1 MRWRRLVKLQAS
13 NLRFAKDCNY
23 LTSLFLLMQIIASL
37 EKEITDM
44 QGGLT
49 SSFPTRPES
58 GMDISVPVKEET
70 PENTLVMNS
79 NNYAAP
85 ERPIAV
91 TSPEIKMEMHETCAE
106 RDSNLTRT
114 ISVDAPSSSCS
125 KKRKH
130 LAPPTS
136 VDCRAKHFSTPKY
149 EPYEPAESAD
159 ITQAEDDRGLQQYLW
174 RQHTAK
180 NSVKTVSI
188 CSESASGSS
197 EGSLSEGDLSSG
209 SAVHSLLHMSRTNSS
224 DSRGSGSGSDESD
237 AAPSE
242 HVTAPCSQTTFQP
255 HSRNHMHSGRV
266 GEKRTIASVIYPTIA
281 SPSAPITT
289 PKTIQAILAACESK
303 GSTVYGTL
311 PPNHQLLDQ
320 PNGAQ
325 SHPHWRFPERAG
337 GPIGTDIRIAAS
349 TVAAVASIYPL
360 HSTVADPSLYRGF
373 IPMKAV
379 DGPVFYTAGTT
390 EGLRNHNFTV
400 YGGLRPPTSS
410 STELSNPPLK
420 KRVMHAAPQEGHRLK
435 EIPQELDVT
444 ESPAF
449 ESVPSPSQVYS
460 IFVPEQAQ
468 ERSNQQ
474 QQQRR
479 HNTSNVSM
487 KSFTDCSTAPH
498 PFTGC
503 SNDLKKSQ
511 STIHSH
517 CDITNDMKEA
527 ALKTP
532 SYRPVLPEGVLDYS
546 SFKSSEL
553 MPPSL

>member
-1 MRWRRLVKLQAS
+1 MLPFKVDDDEDDIAISIEKLKMQVSALLGDEDCKDIMDADPLLMKDKSTCSTSELEMIRRERNRMHAKKTRLRKKKMIQEMETVSQTSSFKFDVRRRL
-13 NLRFAKDCNY
+13 FH
-23 LTSLFLLMQIIASL
+23 LTSLSLLMQIIVSL

-58 GMDISVPVKEET
+58 RMDISVPVKEEA
-70 PENTLVMNS
+70 PENTLDMNS

-149 EPYEPAESAD
+149 APYEPAESAD

-266 GEKRTIASVIYPTIA
+266 GEKRTGASVIYPTIA

-360 HSTVADPSLYRGF
+360 HGTVADPSLYRGF

-410 STELSNPPLK
+410 STELTA
-420 KRVMHAAPQEGHRLK
+420 RAAP
-435 EIPQELDVT
+435 
-444 ESPAF
+444 
-449 ESVPSPSQVYS
+449 
-460 IFVPEQAQ
+460 
-468 ERSNQQ
+468 
-474 QQQRR
+474 
-479 HNTSNVSM
+479 
-487 KSFTDCSTAPH
+487 
-498 PFTGC
+498 
-503 SNDLKKSQ
+503 
-511 STIHSH
+511 
-517 CDITNDMKEA
+517 
-527 ALKTP
+527 
-532 SYRPVLPEGVLDYS
+532 
-546 SFKSSEL
+546 
-553 MPPSL
+553 

>member
-1 MRWRRLVKLQAS
+1 MSK
-13 NLRFAKDCNY
+13 
-23 LTSLFLLMQIIASL
+23 QIIASL
-37 EKEITDM
+37 EKEITDL
-44 QGGLT
+44 QGGMT
-49 SSFPTRPES
+49 SIFPVRPETV
-58 GMDISVPVKEET
+58 MDVSPQQATLPDAPEKKFVIS
-70 PENTLVMNS
+70 S
-79 NNYAAP
+79 ANYTAP
-85 ERPIAV
+85 ERPNTV
-91 TSPEIKMEMHETCAE
+91 TAPEIKMEMLDIPLE
-106 RDSNLTRT
+106 RDSHLTRT

-130 LAPPTS
+130 LALPTGI
-136 VDCRAKHFSTPKY
+136 DCRAKHFSTPKF

-159 ITQAEDDRGLQQYLW
+159 ISQAEDDRGLQQYLW

-255 HSRNHMHSGRV
+255 HSRNHVHSART
-266 GEKRTIASVIYPTIA
+266 GEKRVGAPAAYTAVA
-281 SPSAPITT
+281 SPTAPITT

-303 GSTVYGTL
+303 GPAVYATL
-311 PPNHQLLDQ
+311 PPAHQMQEQ
-320 PNGAQ
+320 PGCVQ
-325 SHPHWRFPERAG
+325 SHPHWRFPERVG

-360 HSTVADPSLYRGF
+360 HCTVADPPLYRGF
-373 IPMKAV
+373 IPMKAIE
-379 DGPVFYTAGTT
+379 GPVFYPTGT
-390 EGLRNHNFTV
+390 EGSRNHNFTV
-400 YGGLRPPTSS
+400 YGGLRPASNSS
-410 STELSNPPLK
+410 ADLSNLPSK
-420 KRVMHAAPQEGHRLK
+420 KRALHAPFQDANRFKG
-435 EIPQELDVT
+435 IPQELDVT
-444 ESPAF
+444 ESPAY

-474 QQQRR
+474 LQERQ
-479 HNTSNVSM
+479 HSTSNVM
-487 KSFTDCSTAPH
+487 VKSFTDCSTAPH
-498 PFTGC
+498 PFTGR
-503 SNDLKKSQ
+503 SRDVKKIP
-511 STIHSH
+511 STTHSH
-517 CDITNDMKEA
+517 AEITNDMKEA
-527 ALKTP
+527 TLKAS
-532 SYRPVLPEGVLDYS
+532 SYRPALPEGVLDYS